1 MTIDRPV
8 RQICG
13 RRDFIGAAG
22 SVAALLAVGAWP
34 ADGSDGERRFQSNPF
49 TLGVASGD
57 PAPDGIAL
65 WTRLDRDL
73 VDAAGAIHDNVPV
86 RWEVAE
92 DDRFARVA
100 RKGSQLAMSSLG
112 HSVHVEVDGLQPGRH
127 YWYRFMTRGEVS
139 ATGRTRTAPAPN
151 AALDRARFAFA
162 SCQYY
167 EAGYYTAYRRMV
179 EEDDL
184 DLVIHLGDY
193 IYEGGT
199 GRNQPRYHEGPEAVT
214 LDQYRSRYVL
224 YKSDP
229 DLQAAHAAFPWIVT
243 PDDHEVSNDYAGT
256 IPRNNM
262 APDRFLQRLADAYQ
276 AYYEFMPL
284 RRRSMPSGP
293 TMRLFRHVPFGTLAA
308 FHVLDTRQFRSDQPC
323 GSGQKPLCTRA
334 LDESQRMMGSEQEHW
349 LMDGLH
355 RSHSRWN
362 VIANQVLM
370 APLAQYVNGIPTY
383 SMDHWDGYVRERSRL
398 MAFLASAKPAN
409 PIVITGDIHTS
420 WVADLK
426 KDFEDERSPTVG
438 TELVGTS
445 ITSGGDGSDSTEG
458 GERALAENPHFKFFN
473 AQRGYVRCTL
483 TPDRLTA
490 DYRTVAY
497 VREKNAP
504 IETRA
509 SFVVANGRPG
519 AVRA

>member
-1 MTIDRPV
+1 MLTDRTS
-8 RQICG
+8 RAACS
-13 RRDFIGAAG
+13 RRDFISAAR
-22 SVAALLAVGAWP
+22 SVAALLVFGALP
-34 ADGSDGERRFQSNPF
+34 ADGREPERHFRSNPF

-57 PAPDGIAL
+57 PTPDGVAL
-65 WTRLDRDL
+65 WTRLDRD
-73 VDAAGAIHDNVPV
+73 VIENAGAIHGNVAV

-92 DDRFARVA
+92 DDRFTRIA
-100 RKGSQLAMSSLG
+100 RKGSQLAISELG

-127 YWYRFMTRGEVS
+127 YWYRFMTGGEVS
-139 ATGRTRTAPAPN
+139 VTGRTRTAPAHD
-151 AALDRARFAFA
+151 ATLDLTRFAFA

-167 EAGYYTAYRRMV
+167 EAGYYTAYRRMT

-199 GRNQPRYHEGPEAVT
+199 GRNQPRYHDGPEAVT

-256 IPRNNM
+256 IPQNNM
-262 APDRFLQRLADAYQ
+262 PLDRFLQRRADAYQ

-284 RRRSMPSGP
+284 RRASMPSGP
-293 TMRLFRHVPFGTLAA
+293 SMRLFRRVPFGRLAS
-308 FHVLDTRQFRSDQPC
+308 FHVLDTRQYRSDQPC
-323 GSGQKPLCTRA
+323 GSGRKPLCADA
-334 LDESQRMMGSEQEHW
+334 LSESRRMMGVEQEHW

-355 RSHSRWN
+355 RSHARWN
-362 VIANQVLM
+362 VVANQVMM
-370 APLAQYVNGIPTY
+370 APLVRYVNGTPTY
-383 SMDHWDGYVRERSRL
+383 SMDDWDGYVRERSRL
-398 MAFLASAKPAN
+398 MAFLADAKPAN
-409 PIVITGDIHTS
+409 PIVITGDIHTN
-420 WVADLK
+420 WVGDLK
-426 KDFEDERSPTVG
+426 KDFGDPRSPIVG

-445 ITSGGDGSDSTEG
+445 ITSGGDGSDSTEA
-458 GERALAENPHFKFFN
+458 GERALAENPHLKFFN

-490 DYRTVAY
+490 DYRTLAY
-497 VREKNAP
+497 IREQNAP

-509 SFVVANGRPG
+509 SFVVTDGRPG
-519 AVRA
+519 AIRG